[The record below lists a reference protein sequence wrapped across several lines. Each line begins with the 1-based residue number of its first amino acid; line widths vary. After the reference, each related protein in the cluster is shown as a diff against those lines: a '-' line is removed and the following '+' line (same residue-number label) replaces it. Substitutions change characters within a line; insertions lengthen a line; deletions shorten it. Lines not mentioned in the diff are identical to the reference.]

1 MGEHVY
7 EQSFSIELTSK
18 LHVTDE
24 FKQKFGMD
32 TLSHY
37 FSNDIEEYDV
47 KKALEDPMKA
57 VTLDSKEVLCALAM
71 CNHGFFYD
79 LPKRIESY
87 NGESVSIKDE
97 VVHTKITFDDGV
109 YSFKV
114 SFGINTVFDH
124 QLTTEN
130 VMVWLPAIVVAYG
143 TFVITET
150 SDVKVTDA
158 DEVFNSTK
166 AYSSL
171 ATRTYFDDERDLLL
185 ELPDKLNVT
194 VVLSRGDKVVKVLT
208 YYRDLYDICTKH
220 LREDEEYQ
228 NRYYFDICDSLLV
241 FFDYGYECL
250 DESADW
256 DSDDI
261 YINDPIVKPS
271 DELSISEFLNQYLNA
286 YENFEVTDD
295 TKYLIN
301 EDGEFRSDI
310 VWTEALLD
318 KIMLKFGFKI
328 NFFMNES

>member
-1 MGEHVY
+1 MSEHIY

-32 TLSHY
+32 TLSRY
-37 FSNDIEEYDV
+37 FGNEIEDGDV
-47 KKALEDPMKA
+47 KSALEDPLKA
-57 VTLDSKEVLCALAM
+57 ATLYSKEVLCALAM

-79 LPKRIESY
+79 IPKRIESY

-114 SFGINTVFDH
+114 SFGVNTVFDH

-143 TFVITET
+143 KFVITEA

-158 DEVFNSTK
+158 DEAFNSTK

-171 ATRTYFDDERDLLL
+171 ATRTYFDDDRDLLL

-194 VVLSRGDKVVKVLT
+194 VLLSRGDKVVKALT

-228 NRYYFDICDSLLV
+228 NRYYFDICDTLLV
-241 FFDYGYECL
+241 FFDYGYERL

-271 DELSISEFLNQYLNA
+271 DELSISELLNKYLNA
-286 YENFEVTDD
+286 YENFEASDD

-310 VWTEALLD
+310 VWTEQLLD

-328 NFFMNES
+328 NFFMDES

>member
-1 MGEHVY
+1 MSDHIY

-18 LHVTDE
+18 LNVTDE

-37 FSNDIEEYDV
+37 FGNDIEEYDV

-79 LPKRIESY
+79 LPKCVETRS
-87 NGESVSIKDE
+87 GESVHIKDE
-97 VVHTKITFDDGV
+97 VVHTKITFDNGV
-109 YSFKV
+109 YCFKV

-130 VMVWLPAIVVAYG
+130 VMMWLPAIVVAYG
-143 TFVITET
+143 KFAITET

-158 DEVFNSTK
+158 DEAFNSTK

-171 ATRTYFDDERDLLL
+171 ATRTYFDDDRDLLL

-194 VVLSRGDKVVKVLT
+194 VLLSRGDKVVKVLT
-208 YYRDLYDICTKH
+208 YHRDLYDICTKH
-220 LREDEEYQ
+220 LREDGEYQ

-241 FFDYGYECL
+241 FFDYGYERL

-261 YINDPIVKPS
+261 YVNDPIVKPS
-271 DELSISEFLNQYLNA
+271 DELSISEFLNKYLNA
-286 YENFEVTDD
+286 YENFEATDD

-310 VWTEALLD
+310 VWTEVLLD
-318 KIMLKFGFKI
+318 KIMLKFGFTI
-328 NFFMNES
+328 NFFMDES

>member
-1 MGEHVY
+1 MSEYIY

-32 TLSHY
+32 TLGHY
-37 FSNDIEEYDV
+37 FGNDIEECDV

-71 CNHGFFYD
+71 CNDGFFYD
-79 LPKRIESY
+79 IPKCVETRS
-87 NGESVSIKDE
+87 GEFVSIKDE
-97 VVHTKITFDDGV
+97 VVHTKITFDNGV
-109 YSFKV
+109 YCFKV
-114 SFGINTVFDH
+114 SFDINTVFDH

-130 VMVWLPAIVVAYG
+130 VMMWLPAIVVAYG
-143 TFVITET
+143 KFVITEA

-158 DEVFNSTK
+158 DEVFDKTK

-171 ATRTYFDDERDLLL
+171 ATRTYFDDDRGLLL

-194 VVLSRGDKVVKVLT
+194 ILLSRGDKVVKVLT
-208 YYRDLYDICTKH
+208 YHRDLYDICTKH

-241 FFDYGYECL
+241 FFDCGYERL
-250 DESADW
+250 DDSADW

-271 DELSISEFLNQYLNA
+271 DELSISEFLNKYLGA
-286 YENFEVTDD
+286 CENFEATDD
-295 TKYLIN
+295 TKYLVD

-310 VWTEALLD
+310 VWTEVLLD

-328 NFFMNES
+328 NFFMDES

>member
-1 MGEHVY
+1 MSEHIY

-37 FSNDIEEYDV
+37 FGNEIEDEDV
-47 KKALEDPMKA
+47 KSALEDPLKVA
-57 VTLDSKEVLCALAM
+57 TLDPKEVLCALAM

-97 VVHTKITFDDGV
+97 VVHTKIIFDNGV
-109 YSFKV
+109 YCFKV
-114 SFGINTVFDH
+114 SFGVNTVFDH

-143 TFVITET
+143 TFVITEA

-158 DEVFNSTK
+158 AEVFDKTK

-171 ATRTYFDDERDLLL
+171 ATRTYFDEDRDLLL

-194 VVLSRGDKVVKVLT
+194 VLLSRGNKVVKVLT
-208 YYRDLYDICTKH
+208 YQQDLYDICTKH

-241 FFDYGYECL
+241 FFDYGYERL
-250 DESADW
+250 DENADW

-271 DELSISEFLNQYLNA
+271 DELCISEFLNKYLNA
-286 YENFEVTDD
+286 YENFEATDD
-295 TKYLIN
+295 TKYLLD

-310 VWTEALLD
+310 VWTEVLLD
-318 KIMLKFGFKI
+318 KIMLKFGFTI
-328 NFFMNES
+328 NFFMDES

>member
-1 MGEHVY
+1 MSNHIY

-32 TLSHY
+32 TLSYY
-37 FSNDIEEYDV
+37 FGNDIEEYDV

-57 VTLDSKEVLCALAM
+57 VMLDSKEVLCALAM

-79 LPKRIESY
+79 IPKRVETRS
-87 NGESVSIKDE
+87 GEFVTLKDE
-97 VVHTKITFDDGV
+97 VVHTKITFDNGV
-109 YSFKV
+109 YCFKV
-114 SFGINTVFDH
+114 SFVINTVFDH

-130 VMVWLPAIVVAYG
+130 VMMWLPAIVVAYG
-143 TFVITET
+143 KFVITEA

-171 ATRTYFDDERDLLL
+171 ATRTYFDEGRGLLL

-194 VVLSRGDKVVKVLT
+194 VLFSRGNKVVKVLT

-228 NRYYFDICDSLLV
+228 NRYYFDICDALLV
-241 FFDYGYECL
+241 FFDYGYERL

-261 YINDPIVKPS
+261 YINDPIVKSS
-271 DELSISEFLNQYLNA
+271 DELRISEFLNKYLNA
-286 YENFEVTDD
+286 YENFEATDD

-301 EDGEFRSDI
+301 EDGEFRGDI
-310 VWTEALLD
+310 VWTEVLLD
-318 KIMLKFGFKI
+318 KIMFKFGFKI
-328 NFFMNES
+328 NFFMDES

>member
-1 MGEHVY
+1 MSEHIY
-7 EQSFSIELTSK
+7 EQGFSIELTSK

-24 FKQKFGMD
+24 FRQKFGMD

-37 FSNDIEEYDV
+37 FGNDIEEYDA

-57 VTLDSKEVLCALAM
+57 VTLDSKEVLCALAL

-79 LPKRIESY
+79 LPKRVESR
-87 NGESVSIKDE
+87 NGESVTLKDG
-97 VVHTKITFDDGV
+97 VVHTKIIFDNGV

-130 VMVWLPAIVVAYG
+130 VMMWLPAIVVAYG
-143 TFVITET
+143 TFAITEA

-158 DEVFNSTK
+158 TEVFDKTK
-166 AYSSL
+166 AYCSL

-194 VVLSRGDKVVKVLT
+194 VLLSRGNKVVRALT
-208 YYRDLYDICTKH
+208 YHRDLYDICTKH
-220 LREDEEYQ
+220 LCEDEEYQ
-228 NRYYFDICDSLLV
+228 NRYYFDICDALLV
-241 FFDYGYECL
+241 FFDYGYERL

-261 YINDPIVKPS
+261 YINDPIVKSS
-271 DELSISEFLNQYLNA
+271 DELSISEFLNEYLNA
-286 YENFEVTDD
+286 YENFEATDD

-310 VWTEALLD
+310 VWTEVLLD
-318 KIMLKFGFKI
+318 KIMLKFGFTI

>member
-1 MGEHVY
+1 MSNHIY

-37 FSNDIEEYDV
+37 FGNEIEDEDV
-47 KKALEDPMKA
+47 KSALEDPMKA
-57 VTLDSKEVLCALAM
+57 VTLDSKEVLCALAL

-79 LPKRIESY
+79 IPKRIESY

-97 VVHTKITFDDGV
+97 VVHTKITFDNGV
-109 YSFKV
+109 YCFKV
-114 SFGINTVFDH
+114 SFDINTVFDH
-124 QLTTEN
+124 QLTTEY
-130 VMVWLPAIVVAYG
+130 VMMWLPAIVVAYG
-143 TFVITET
+143 TFVITEA

-158 DEVFNSTK
+158 DEAFNSTK

-171 ATRTYFDDERDLLL
+171 ATRTYFDDDRDLLL

-194 VVLSRGDKVVKVLT
+194 VVLSRGNKVVKVLT

-228 NRYYFDICDSLLV
+228 SRYYFDICDSLLV
-241 FFDYGYECL
+241 FFDYGYERL

-271 DELSISEFLNQYLNA
+271 DELGISEFLNEYLNA
-286 YENFEVTDD
+286 YENFEATDD

-310 VWTEALLD
+310 VWTEVLLD

>member
-1 MGEHVY
+1 MGNHIY

-32 TLSHY
+32 TLSRY
-37 FSNDIEEYDV
+37 FGNEIEDEDV
-47 KKALEDPMKA
+47 KSALEDPLKVA
-57 VTLDSKEVLCALAM
+57 TLDPKEVLCALAM
-71 CNHGFFYD
+71 CNYGFFYD
-79 LPKRIESY
+79 IPKRIESY

-114 SFGINTVFDH
+114 SFGVNTVFDH

-143 TFVITET
+143 TFAIIEA
-150 SDVKVTDA
+150 SDVKITDA
-158 DEVFNSTK
+158 DEVFNKTK

-171 ATRTYFDDERDLLL
+171 ATRTYFDDDRDLLL

-194 VVLSRGDKVVKVLT
+194 VLLSRGNKVVRALT

-241 FFDYGYECL
+241 FFDYGYERL

-261 YINDPIVKPS
+261 YINDSIVKPS
-271 DELSISEFLNQYLNA
+271 DELSISEFLNEYLNA
-286 YENFEVTDD
+286 YENFEATDD
-295 TKYLIN
+295 IKYLIN

-318 KIMLKFGFKI
+318 KIMLRFGFKI

>member
-1 MGEHVY
+1 MGNHIY

-24 FKQKFGMD
+24 FRQKFGMD

-37 FSNDIEEYDV
+37 FGNDIEDYDV

-57 VTLDSKEVLCALAM
+57 VTLDSKEVLCALTM

-79 LPKRIESY
+79 TPKRVETRS
-87 NGESVSIKDE
+87 GESVSIKDE
-97 VVHTKITFDDGV
+97 VVYTKITFDDGV
-109 YSFKV
+109 YCFKI

-130 VMVWLPAIVVAYG
+130 VMMWLPAIVVAYG
-143 TFVITET
+143 KFVITEV

-158 DEVFNSTK
+158 DEVFDKTK

-194 VVLSRGDKVVKVLT
+194 VLLSRGNKVVRALT
-208 YYRDLYDICTKH
+208 YCRDLYDICIKH

-228 NRYYFDICDSLLV
+228 NRYYFDICDALLV
-241 FFDYGYECL
+241 FFDYGYERL
-250 DESADW
+250 NEDADW

-271 DELSISEFLNQYLNA
+271 DGLSISEFLNKYLNA
-286 YENFEVTDD
+286 YENFEATDD
-295 TKYLIN
+295 TKYLLD

-310 VWTEALLD
+310 VWTEVLLD

-328 NFFMNES
+328 NFFMDES

>member
-1 MGEHVY
+1 MSEHIY

-37 FSNDIEEYDV
+37 FGNEIEDEDV
-47 KKALEDPMKA
+47 KSALEDPLKVA
-57 VTLDSKEVLCALAM
+57 TLDSKEVLCALAM

-79 LPKRIESY
+79 IPKRIESY

-97 VVHTKITFDDGV
+97 VVHTKITFDNGV

-114 SFGINTVFDH
+114 SFGVNTVFDH

-143 TFVITET
+143 KFVITEA

-158 DEVFNSTK
+158 DAVFDKTK

-171 ATRTYFDDERDLLL
+171 ATRTYFDDDRGLLL

-194 VVLSRGDKVVKVLT
+194 VLLSRGNKVVRALT
-208 YYRDLYDICTKH
+208 YHRDLYDICTKH
-220 LREDEEYQ
+220 LCEDAEYQ

-241 FFDYGYECL
+241 FFDYGYERL

-256 DSDDI
+256 DSDNI
-261 YINDPIVKPS
+261 YINDLIVKPS
-271 DELSISEFLNQYLNA
+271 DELSISEFLNEYLNA
-286 YENFEVTDD
+286 YENFEATDD

-310 VWTEALLD
+310 VWTEVLLD
-318 KIMLKFGFKI
+318 KIMLKFGFTI
-328 NFFMNES
+328 NFFMDEA

>member
-1 MGEHVY
+1 MSNYIY

-37 FSNDIEEYDV
+37 FGNEIEDEDV
-47 KKALEDPMKA
+47 KSALEDPLKA
-57 VTLDSKEVLCALAM
+57 ATLDSKEVLCALAM
-71 CNHGFFYD
+71 CNYDFFYD
-79 LPKRIESY
+79 IPKRIESY

-109 YSFKV
+109 YCFKI

-130 VMVWLPAIVVAYG
+130 VMMWLPAIVVAYG
-143 TFVITET
+143 TFVITEA

-158 DEVFNSTK
+158 DEVFDKTK
-166 AYSSL
+166 AYCSL
-171 ATRTYFDDERDLLL
+171 ATRTYFDADRDLLL

-194 VVLSRGDKVVKVLT
+194 VLLSRGNKVVRALT
-208 YYRDLYDICTKH
+208 YHRDLYDICTKH
-220 LREDEEYQ
+220 LCEDEKYQ
-228 NRYYFDICDSLLV
+228 NRYYFDICDALLV
-241 FFDYGYECL
+241 FFDYGYERL

-261 YINDPIVKPS
+261 YINDPIVKSS

-286 YENFEVTDD
+286 YENFEATDD

-310 VWTEALLD
+310 VWTEVLLD

>member
-1 MGEHVY
+1 MSEHVY

-32 TLSHY
+32 TLSRY
-37 FSNDIEEYDV
+37 FDNDIEDYDV
-47 KKALEDPMKA
+47 KTALEDPMKA
-57 VTLDSKEVLCALAM
+57 VLLDSKEVLCALAM

-79 LPKRIESY
+79 LPKSVETRS
-87 NGESVSIKDE
+87 GESVTLKDE
-97 VVHTKITFDDGV
+97 VVHTKITCDNGV
-109 YSFKV
+109 YCFKV

-130 VMVWLPAIVVAYG
+130 VMMWLPAIVTAYG
-143 TFVITET
+143 TFVITEA

-158 DEVFNSTK
+158 DEVFDKTK

-171 ATRTYFDDERDLLL
+171 ATRTYFDDDRGLLL
-185 ELPDKLNVT
+185 ELPDRLNVT
-194 VVLSRGDKVVKVLT
+194 VLLSRGNKVIKVLT
-208 YYRDLYDICTKH
+208 YYRDLYDICIKH

-228 NRYYFDICDSLLV
+228 NRYYFDICDALLV
-241 FFDYGYECL
+241 FFDYGYERL

-256 DSDDI
+256 NSDDI
-261 YINDPIVKPS
+261 YVNDPIVKPS

-286 YENFEVTDD
+286 YENFEATDD

-310 VWTEALLD
+310 VWTEVLLD

-328 NFFMNES
+328 NFFMDES

>member
-1 MGEHVY
+1 MSEHIY

-37 FSNDIEEYDV
+37 FGNEIEDEDV
-47 KKALEDPMKA
+47 KSALEDPLKV

-71 CNHGFFYD
+71 CNDGFFYD
-79 LPKRIESY
+79 IPKRIESY

-114 SFGINTVFDH
+114 SFGVNTVFYH

-143 TFVITET
+143 KFVITEA

-158 DEVFNSTK
+158 DEVFDKTK
-166 AYSSL
+166 AYCSL
-171 ATRTYFDDERDLLL
+171 ATRTYFDDGRDLLL

-194 VVLSRGDKVVKVLT
+194 VVLSRGNKVVKVLT

-228 NRYYFDICDSLLV
+228 NRYYFDICDALLV
-241 FFDYGYECL
+241 FFDYGYERL
-250 DESADW
+250 DGSADW
-256 DSDDI
+256 DSYDI

-271 DELSISEFLNQYLNA
+271 DELGISEFLNKYLDA
-286 YENFEVTDD
+286 CENFEATDD
-295 TKYLIN
+295 TKYLID

-310 VWTEALLD
+310 VWTEVLLD

-328 NFFMNES
+328 NFFMNEA

>member
-1 MGEHVY
+1 MSEHIY

-37 FSNDIEEYDV
+37 FGNEIEDEDV
-47 KKALEDPMKA
+47 KSALEDPLKVA
-57 VTLDSKEVLCALAM
+57 TLDSKEVLCALAM
-71 CNHGFFYD
+71 CNYGFFYD
-79 LPKRIESY
+79 IPKRIESY

-97 VVHTKITFDDGV
+97 VVYTKITFDDGV

-114 SFGINTVFDH
+114 SFGVNTVFDH

-130 VMVWLPAIVVAYG
+130 VMMWLPAIVVAYG
-143 TFVITET
+143 MFAITES

-171 ATRTYFDDERDLLL
+171 ATRTYFDDDRDLLL

-194 VVLSRGDKVVKVLT
+194 VLLSRGNKVVKVLT
-208 YYRDLYDICTKH
+208 YHRDLYDICTKH

-241 FFDYGYECL
+241 FFDYGYERL

-261 YINDPIVKPS
+261 YINDLIVKPS
-271 DELSISEFLNQYLNA
+271 DELSISEFLNKYLNA

-301 EDGEFRSDI
+301 EDGEFRGDI
-310 VWTEALLD
+310 VWTEVLLD
-318 KIMLKFGFKI
+318 KIMFKFGFKI
-328 NFFMNES
+328 NFFMDES

>member
-1 MGEHVY
+1 MGNHIY

-24 FKQKFGMD
+24 FRQKFGMD

-37 FSNDIEEYDV
+37 FGNDIEEYDV

-79 LPKRIESY
+79 IPKHVESRS
-87 NGESVSIKDE
+87 GESVSIKDE
-97 VVHTKITFDDGV
+97 VVHTKITFDNGV
-109 YSFKV
+109 YCFKV

-130 VMVWLPAIVVAYG
+130 VMMWLPAIVVAYG
-143 TFVITET
+143 TFVITEA

-158 DEVFNSTK
+158 DEVFDKTK

-171 ATRTYFDDERDLLL
+171 ATRTYFDDDRDLLL

-194 VVLSRGDKVVKVLT
+194 VLLSRGNKVVRALT
-208 YYRDLYDICTKH
+208 YHRDLYDICTKH
-220 LREDEEYQ
+220 LCEDEEYQ
-228 NRYYFDICDSLLV
+228 NLYYFDICGSLVV
-241 FFDYGYECL
+241 FFDYGYERL

-286 YENFEVTDD
+286 YENFEATDD

-310 VWTEALLD
+310 VWTEVLLD

-328 NFFMNES
+328 NFFMDES

>member
-1 MGEHVY
+1 MSEHIY

-37 FSNDIEEYDV
+37 FGNEIEDEDV
-47 KKALEDPMKA
+47 KSALEDPMKA

-79 LPKRIESY
+79 IPKRIESY
-87 NGESVSIKDE
+87 NGESVSIKDD

-109 YSFKV
+109 YCLKV
-114 SFGINTVFDH
+114 SFGITTVFDH

-130 VMVWLPAIVVAYG
+130 VMMWLPAIVVAYG
-143 TFVITET
+143 KFVITET

-158 DEVFNSTK
+158 DEVFDKTK

-171 ATRTYFDDERDLLL
+171 ATRTYFDEDRDLLL

-194 VVLSRGDKVVKVLT
+194 VVLSRGNKVVKVLT
-208 YYRDLYDICTKH
+208 YHRDLYDICTKH

-228 NRYYFDICDSLLV
+228 NRYYFDICDALLA
-241 FFDYGYECL
+241 FFDYGYERL

-271 DELSISEFLNQYLNA
+271 DELSISEFLNEYLNA
-286 YENFEVTDD
+286 YENFEATDD

-301 EDGEFRSDI
+301 EDDEFRSDI
-310 VWTEALLD
+310 VWTEVLLD

-328 NFFMNES
+328 NFFMDES

>member
-1 MGEHVY
+1 MSEHIY

-37 FSNDIEEYDV
+37 FGNDIEEYDV

-57 VTLDSKEVLCALAM
+57 VMLDSKEVLCALAM
-71 CNHGFFYD
+71 CNDKFLYE
-79 LPKRIESY
+79 LPKRVETRS
-87 NGESVSIKDE
+87 GDSVSIKDE
-97 VVHTKITFDDGV
+97 VVYTKITFDDGV

-114 SFGINTVFDH
+114 SFGVNTVFDH

-130 VMVWLPAIVVAYG
+130 VMMWLPAIVVAYG
-143 TFVITET
+143 TFVITEA

-158 DEVFNSTK
+158 AEVFDKTK
-166 AYSSL
+166 AYCSL

-194 VVLSRGDKVVKVLT
+194 VLLSRGNKVVKVLT
-208 YYRDLYDICTKH
+208 YYRDLYDICAKH

-228 NRYYFDICDSLLV
+228 NRYYFDICDALLV
-241 FFDYGYECL
+241 FFYYCYQRL
-250 DESADW
+250 DDSADW

-261 YINDPIVKPS
+261 YINDPIVKSS
-271 DELSISEFLNQYLNA
+271 DELSISEFLNKYLNA

-310 VWTEALLD
+310 VWTEVLLD

-328 NFFMNES
+328 NFFMDES

>member
-1 MGEHVY
+1 MGNHIY

-32 TLSHY
+32 TLSRY
-37 FSNDIEEYDV
+37 FGNDIEDYDV
-47 KKALEDPMKA
+47 KTALEDPLKA
-57 VTLDSKEVLCALAM
+57 AILDSKEVLCALAM

-79 LPKRIESY
+79 IPKRIESY

-114 SFGINTVFDH
+114 SFGVNTVFDH

-130 VMVWLPAIVVAYG
+130 VMMWLPAIVVAYG
-143 TFVITET
+143 TFFITEA

-158 DEVFNSTK
+158 DAVFDKTK
-166 AYSSL
+166 AYCSL

-194 VVLSRGDKVVKVLT
+194 VLLSRGNKVVRALT
-208 YYRDLYDICTKH
+208 YCRDLYDICTKH

-241 FFDYGYECL
+241 FFDYGYERL

-271 DELSISEFLNQYLNA
+271 DELSISEFLNKYLNA
-286 YENFEVTDD
+286 YENFEATDD

-310 VWTEALLD
+310 VWTEVLLD

-328 NFFMNES
+328 NFFMDES

>member
-1 MGEHVY
+1 MSNHIY
-7 EQSFSIELTSK
+7 EQSFFIELTSK

-24 FKQKFGMD
+24 FRQKFGMD

-37 FSNDIEEYDV
+37 FGNGIEEYDV

-57 VTLDSKEVLCALAM
+57 VTLDSKEVLCALAL
-71 CNHGFFYD
+71 CDHGFFYD
-79 LPKRIESY
+79 LPKRVETR
-87 NGESVSIKDE
+87 NGESVTLKDE

-109 YSFKV
+109 YCFKV

-130 VMVWLPAIVVAYG
+130 VMMWLPAIVVAYG
-143 TFVITET
+143 KFVITET

-158 DEVFNSTK
+158 DEVFDKTK

-171 ATRTYFDDERDLLL
+171 ATRTYFDAERDLLL

-194 VVLSRGDKVVKVLT
+194 ILLSRGDKVVRVLT

-220 LREDEEYQ
+220 LCEGEEYQ

-241 FFDYGYECL
+241 FFDYGYERL

-261 YINDPIVKPS
+261 YVNDPIVKSS
-271 DELSISEFLNQYLNA
+271 DELSISEFLNKYLNA
-286 YENFEVTDD
+286 YENFEATDD

-310 VWTEALLD
+310 VWTEVLLD

-328 NFFMNES
+328 NFFMDES

>member
-1 MGEHVY
+1 MSEHIY

-37 FSNDIEEYDV
+37 FGNEIEDEDV
-47 KKALEDPMKA
+47 KSALEDPLKA
-57 VTLDSKEVLCALAM
+57 ATLDSKEVLCALAM

-79 LPKRIESY
+79 IPKRIESY

-114 SFGINTVFDH
+114 SFGVNTVFDH

-143 TFVITET
+143 KFVITEA

-158 DEVFNSTK
+158 DEVFDKTK
-166 AYSSL
+166 AYCSL
-171 ATRTYFDDERDLLL
+171 ATRTYFDDDRDLLL

-194 VVLSRGDKVVKVLT
+194 VVLSRGNKVVKVLT
-208 YYRDLYDICTKH
+208 YQRDLYDICTKH
-220 LREDEEYQ
+220 LCEDEEYQ
-228 NRYYFDICDSLLV
+228 NRYYFDI
-241 FFDYGYECL
+241 
-250 DESADW
+250 
-256 DSDDI
+256 
-261 YINDPIVKPS
+261 
-271 DELSISEFLNQYLNA
+271 
-286 YENFEVTDD
+286 
-295 TKYLIN
+295 
-301 EDGEFRSDI
+301 
-310 VWTEALLD
+310 
-318 KIMLKFGFKI
+318 
-328 NFFMNES
+328 

>member
-1 MGEHVY
+1 MSNHIY

-32 TLSHY
+32 TLGRY
-37 FSNDIEEYDV
+37 FGNDIEDYDV
-47 KKALEDPMKA
+47 KTALEDPMKA
-57 VTLDSKEVLCALAM
+57 VMLDSKEVLCALAM

-79 LPKRIESY
+79 IPKRIESY
-87 NGESVSIKDE
+87 NGESVSIKDD
-97 VVHTKITFDDGV
+97 VVHTKITFDYGV
-109 YSFKV
+109 YCFKV

-130 VMVWLPAIVVAYG
+130 VMMWLPAIVVAYG
-143 TFVITET
+143 KFVITEA

-158 DEVFNSTK
+158 DEVFDKTK

-171 ATRTYFDDERDLLL
+171 ATRTYFDDDRDLLL

-194 VVLSRGDKVVKVLT
+194 VLLSRGNKVVKVLT
-208 YYRDLYDICTKH
+208 YHRDLYDICTKH

-228 NRYYFDICDSLLV
+228 NRYYFDICDALLV
-241 FFDYGYECL
+241 FFDYGYERL

-261 YINDPIVKPS
+261 YINDSIVKPS
-271 DELSISEFLNQYLNA
+271 DELSISEFLNKYLNA

-310 VWTEALLD
+310 VWTEVLLD

-328 NFFMNES
+328 NFFMDES

>member
-1 MGEHVY
+1 MSNHIY

-37 FSNDIEEYDV
+37 FGNEIEDEDV
-47 KKALEDPMKA
+47 KSALEDPLKVA
-57 VTLDSKEVLCALAM
+57 TLDSKEVLCALAM

-79 LPKRIESY
+79 IPKRIESY

-97 VVHTKITFDDGV
+97 VVRTKITFDDGV

-114 SFGINTVFDH
+114 SFGVNTVFDH

-130 VMVWLPAIVVAYG
+130 VMVWLPAIVAAYG
-143 TFVITET
+143 KFVITEA

-158 DEVFNSTK
+158 DEAFNSTK

-171 ATRTYFDDERDLLL
+171 ATRTYFDEDRGLLL

-194 VVLSRGDKVVKVLT
+194 VVLSRGNKVVKVLT
-208 YYRDLYDICTKH
+208 YHRDLYDICTKH

-228 NRYYFDICDSLLV
+228 NRYYFDICDALLV
-241 FFDYGYECL
+241 FFDYGYERL

-271 DELSISEFLNQYLNA
+271 DELSISEFLNKYLNA

-310 VWTEALLD
+310 VWTEVLLD

-328 NFFMNES
+328 NFFMDES

>member
-1 MGEHVY
+1 MSDHIY

-37 FSNDIEEYDV
+37 FGNEIEDEDV
-47 KKALEDPMKA
+47 KSALEDPMKA
-57 VTLDSKEVLCALAM
+57 VMLDSKEVLCALALG
-71 CNHGFFYD
+71 NHGFFYGI
-79 LPKRIESY
+79 PKRIESY

-97 VVHTKITFDDGV
+97 VVHTKITFDNGV
-109 YSFKV
+109 YCFKV

-130 VMVWLPAIVVAYG
+130 VMMWLPAIVVAYG
-143 TFVITET
+143 TFAITEA

-158 DEVFNSTK
+158 DEVFDKTK
-166 AYSSL
+166 AYCSL
-171 ATRTYFDDERDLLL
+171 ATRTYFDADRDLLL

-194 VVLSRGDKVVKVLT
+194 ILLSRGNKVVKVLT
-208 YYRDLYDICTKH
+208 YRRDLYDICTKH

-241 FFDYGYECL
+241 FFDYGYERL

-271 DELSISEFLNQYLNA
+271 DELSISEFLNEYLNA
-286 YENFEVTDD
+286 YENFEATDD

-310 VWTEALLD
+310 VWTEVLLD

>member
-1 MGEHVY
+1 MSEHIY

-32 TLSHY
+32 TLSRY
-37 FSNDIEEYDV
+37 FGNEIEDEDV
-47 KKALEDPMKA
+47 RSALEDPLKA
-57 VTLDSKEVLCALAM
+57 ATLDSKEVLCALAM

-79 LPKRIESY
+79 IPKRIESY

-114 SFGINTVFDH
+114 SFGVNTVFDH

-130 VMVWLPAIVVAYG
+130 VMMWLPAIVVAYG
-143 TFVITET
+143 KFVITEA

-158 DEVFNSTK
+158 AEAFNNTK

-194 VVLSRGDKVVKVLT
+194 ILLSRGNKVVRALT

-220 LREDEEYQ
+220 LREDAEYQ

-241 FFDYGYECL
+241 FFDYGYERL

-271 DELSISEFLNQYLNA
+271 DELSISEFLNKYLNA
-286 YENFEVTDD
+286 YENFEATDD

-310 VWTEALLD
+310 VWTEVLLD

-328 NFFMNES
+328 NFFMDES

>member
-1 MGEHVY
+1 MSEHIY
-7 EQSFSIELTSK
+7 EQGFSIELTSK
-18 LHVTDE
+18 LHITDE
-24 FKQKFGMD
+24 FKRQFGMD
-32 TLSHY
+32 TLSPY
-37 FSNDIEEYDV
+37 FGNEIEDYDV

-79 LPKRIESY
+79 IPKRIESR

-130 VMVWLPAIVVAYG
+130 VMMWLPAIVVAYG
-143 TFVITET
+143 AFSIVENC
-150 SDVKVTDA
+150 DVKVTDA
-158 DEVFNSTK
+158 DRAFNSTK

-171 ATRTYFDDERDLLL
+171 ATRTYFDEGSGLLL

-194 VVLSRGDKVVKVLT
+194 VLLSRGDKVVNALT
-208 YYRDLYDICTKH
+208 YYRDLYDICTKY
-220 LREDEEYQ
+220 LREDAEYR
-228 NRYYFDICDSLLV
+228 NRYYFDICDALLV
-241 FFDYGYECL
+241 FFDYGYERL
-250 DESADW
+250 NGSADW

-271 DELSISEFLNQYLNA
+271 DGLSFSEFLNKYLNA

-295 TKYLIN
+295 TKCFLDA
-301 EDGEFRSDI
+301 DGEFRRDI
-310 VWTEALLD
+310 VWTEDLID
-318 KIMLKFGFKI
+318 KIMMKFGFKI

>member
-1 MGEHVY
+1 MSNHIY

-24 FKQKFGMD
+24 FKQKFSMD

-37 FSNDIEEYDV
+37 FGNDIEDEDV
-47 KKALEDPMKA
+47 KTALEDPMKA

-79 LPKRIESY
+79 IPKRIESY
-87 NGESVSIKDE
+87 NGESVSIKDD

-109 YSFKV
+109 YCFKV

-143 TFVITET
+143 TFVITEA

-158 DEVFNSTK
+158 DEVFDKTK
-166 AYSSL
+166 AYCSL
-171 ATRTYFDDERDLLL
+171 ATRTYFDEDRDLLL

-194 VVLSRGDKVVKVLT
+194 VLLSRGNKVVKVLT
-208 YYRDLYDICTKH
+208 YHRDLYDICTKH

-228 NRYYFDICDSLLV
+228 NRYYFDICDALLV
-241 FFDYGYECL
+241 FFDYGYERLEEC
-250 DESADW
+250 
-256 DSDDI
+256 
-261 YINDPIVKPS
+261 
-271 DELSISEFLNQYLNA
+271 
-286 YENFEVTDD
+286 
-295 TKYLIN
+295 
-301 EDGEFRSDI
+301 
-310 VWTEALLD
+310 
-318 KIMLKFGFKI
+318 
-328 NFFMNES
+328 